1 MSRPGK
7 ELEVANEQR
16 AQKRYSEKVW
26 ERYSSRQEGPQDAH
40 LLGRVM
46 LTGGDPE
53 LNGGSDFYIG
63 EALATVDGMRVF
75 SWTAPVACTF
85 FRGGRN
91 RHEWYDEVVAIRAFR
106 RRNGQ
111 IVDFTDQAFQDDATE
126 PYFPSPDFVIPARP
140 PRKFT
145 LPGRRN
151 RPGSPVPDQKPPA
164 TQDGKTPVREEL
176 LKEELAAP
184 RGKSLTPV
192 LATLQPDQY
201 DLITAPATA
210 SMIVEGRPGT
220 GKTIIASHR
229 AAYLISE
236 TAAQHEGTVLLVGPT
251 DGYTGHVRDVIGRL
265 TGNSDRVKVISLPQ
279 LMLRVLGWTAVSA
292 GPSAQD
298 PKDVDSELGRLAR
311 QAVRQL
317 AQVQGT
323 GATAREAYEYLRQNG
338 SADLPLT
345 VDRDWAEYLGGL
357 PSYSQA
363 VSRRAQMPLLAC
375 ISWNYP
381 ADLGMVG
388 HVIVD
393 EAQDVT
399 PLEWFLLRAVNS
411 GKAWTLLGDL
421 NQRRSD
427 HTPSSWSQVWE
438 VLGVDGMDAPPTRL
452 LRSYRSTRPIL
463 EYANQLLPSRD
474 RDVLAFQSDGPEPVV
489 CQVPAARLR
498 EEIASQV
505 DRLLAA
511 YPAGTLAIISV
522 DPVSV
527 RASLRAAGW
536 TGAGGGSLAWERAG
550 RSVTALHPDEA
561 RGLEFDAVIVVE
573 PVDFPK
579 NFSRHGSLYTALT
592 RPNRELTIVHAR
604 KIPDKLLQQ

>member
-1 MSRPGK
+1 MSGPGK
-7 ELEVANEQR
+7 ELEVANEQG

-40 LLGRVM
+40 LLGRVV

-111 IVDFTDQAFQDDATE
+111 IVDFTDQAFQDGATE
-126 PYFPSPDFVIPARP
+126 PYFPSPDFAVRARP

-145 LPGRRN
+145 LPGRKN
-151 RPGSPVPDQKPPA
+151 RPASPVPDQELSA
-164 TQDGKTPVREEL
+164 TQDGKTPVREEF

-184 RGKSLTPV
+184 RGKSLAPV

-220 GKTIIASHR
+220 GKTVIASHR

-236 TAAQHEGTVLLVGPT
+236 AGAQHEGTVLLVGPT

-265 TGNSDRVKVISLPQ
+265 TGNSDRIKAISLPQ
-279 LMLRVLGWTAVSA
+279 LMLRLLGWTAVPP

-298 PKDVDSELGRLAR
+298 PKDADSELGRLAR
-311 QAVRQL
+311 QAVHQL
-317 AQVQGT
+317 AQAKGT
-323 GATAREAYEYLRQNG
+323 GTSAREAYEYLRQNG
-338 SADLPLT
+338 AADRPLT
-345 VDRDWAEYLGGL
+345 ADHDWIEYLSGL
-357 PSYSQA
+357 PPYSKA
-363 VSRRAQMPLLAC
+363 LSRRAQMPLLAC
-375 ISWNYP
+375 ISGQYP
-381 ADLGMVG
+381 ADLGAVG

-399 PLEWFLLRAVNS
+399 PIEWFLLRAVNR
-411 GKAWTLLGDL
+411 GKTWTLLGDL
-421 NQRRSD
+421 HQRRSD

-438 VLGVDGMDAPPTRL
+438 VLGIDGMDAPTTRL

-463 EYANQLLPSRD
+463 EYANRLLPRGD
-474 RDVLAFQSDGPEPVV
+474 REVLAIQADGPEPLV
-489 CQVPAARLR
+489 CQVTAARLR
-498 EEIASQV
+498 EEITSQV

-511 YPAGTLAIISV
+511 YPAGTLAVISV
-522 DPVSV
+522 DPVGV
-527 RASLRAAGW
+527 KKSLRTAGW
-536 TGAGGGSLAWERAG
+536 TGVGGGSPMWERAG
-550 RSVTALHPDEA
+550 RSITTLHPEEA
-561 RGLEFDAVIVVE
+561 RGLEFDAVVVVE

-592 RPNRELTIVHAR
+592 RANRELTLIHAR
-604 KIPDKLLQQ
+604 KIPDKLLPE